1 MLTKRRQEFLSTIKK
16 LYQKTGEPVHYQ
28 EVADALGVSK
38 WTAYDF
44 VKLLEKGKHIHI
56 TYMTEKDGSQVGR
69 SRIGV
74 TPVDLGPV
82 EEEQDQFCSQ
92 KAELLRMIRKLPV
105 NLKQKNIERLVEEAK
120 NSSVPELTYLY
131 IITLIVF
138 ILKSR
143 SKVAA
148 LAWLQ
153 PLLSVLNPEIGI
165 VAGLGLVI
173 GILLNSGLGQ
183 EAKALI
189 EPLQSQLKKM
199 QSSLYEITDEQRN
212 RLSRFWK
219 QALQEGDLI

>member
-44 VKLLEKGKHIHI
+44 VKLLEKGNHIHI